1 MAMRHILIL
10 LFLVHCI
17 VTEDDHDHD
26 HDEDHKDKGDV
37 RLKVY
42 KYLLFVPILTIDLS
56 NYQGYQNREGS
67 IIFD

>member
-1 MAMRHILIL
+1 M
-10 LFLVHCI
+10 VHCI

-42 KYLLFVPILTIDLS
+42 KYILCCANLNNRFVELS
-56 NYQGYQNREGS
+56 RISKSRRINYFRL
-67 IIFD
+67 IFEIESF